1 MRSGLAI
8 GEVQVL
14 LNSHVGSGGRG
25 VSPGSPGQWTVVTI
39 TWGWGLVN
47 MQVHCIPGWIPVS
60 FQTSLSPPSIAWN
73 TEFRCPVLELD
84 CSPGSPGQWTVV
96 AITLGVGAVCGDTRG
111 KPHPGPDNLPEQT
124 DRALTGKDQDRSPRR
139 WTI

>member
-1 MRSGLAI
+1 M
-8 GEVQVL
+8 
-14 LNSHVGSGGRG
+14 
-25 VSPGSPGQWTVVTI
+25 
-39 TWGWGLVN
+39 
-47 MQVHCIPGWIPVS
+47 
-60 FQTSLSPPSIAWN
+60 
-73 TEFRCPVLELD
+73 LELD

-139 WTI
+139 WTIDRRPADSARKRRSSPELDGILTSLHTKRSRQWGVPLPAEAFHMKIPSKLETESLFVAFPNATCQW